1 MALDRRITVKIS
13 GEGFRDEHGEYQPGP
28 VTDYPLWADQ
38 AGAGSVDTETSAGIV
53 ITAARTYTVRWFE
66 ELISATIPNVAIVDD
81 LGHTW
86 NADSV
91 SESNARRRYISI
103 SAVRE
108 VI

>member
-1 MALDRRITVKIS
+1 MRNDFGEFEPGAIT
-13 GEGFRDEHGEYQPGP
+13 EYP
-28 VTDYPLWADQ
+28 VWADQ

-66 ELISATIPNVAIVDD
+66 ELITATIPNVAIVDD

-108 VI
+108 VV